1 MENSATLLLYCQ
13 DRKGLVFVIARFL
26 LQHGGNILHADQHQD
41 AELGLFFIRI
51 QWSLTGFDLDQQG
64 FARVFAPL
72 ATGYGFT
79 WRVFMERKR
88 PAVAIFVSR
97 YHHCLVDLLYRH
109 QIGELPCE
117 LALIISNHEDALGLA
132 KFYNVPFYHTPVNP
146 TDKGAAESEQ
156 IRLLKEHRVELI
168 VLARYMQILS
178 PDLVSRYPRRIIN
191 VHHSFLPAFVGAKP
205 YHAAFARGVKLIG
218 ATSHYVTQVL
228 DEGPIIEQDVTRISH
243 RDRVEGL
250 IAKGRDLERVVLS
263 RAVRWHL
270 EQRILCYGN
279 KTVVFD

>member
-13 DRKGLVFVIARFL
+13 DRKGLVFVISRFL
-26 LQHGGNILHADQHQD
+26 LQHGANILHADQHND

-51 QWSLTGFDLDQQG
+51 QWSLAGFDLDQQG
-64 FARVFAPL
+64 FDRVFAPL

-79 WRVFMERKR
+79 WRVFMEKKR

-97 YHHCLVDLLYRH
+97 YQHCLVDLLYRH
-109 QIGELPCE
+109 QIGELPCH
-117 LALIISNHEDALGLA
+117 LAMIISNHQDARDLA
-132 KFYNVPFYHTPVNP
+132 RFYQVSFRHIPVD
-146 TDKGAAESEQ
+146 TDGADAEKQQ
-156 IRLLKEHRVELI
+156 IALLEENRVELI
-168 VLARYMQILS
+168 VLARYMQVLS
-178 PDLVSRYPRRIIN
+178 PAFVGRYAQKIIN
-191 VHHSFLPAFVGAKP
+191 VHHSFLPAFVGARP
-205 YHAAFARGVKLIG
+205 YHAAFQRGVKLIG

-243 RDRVEGL
+243 RDRVEDLVG
-250 IAKGRDLERVVLS
+250 KGRDLERVVLS